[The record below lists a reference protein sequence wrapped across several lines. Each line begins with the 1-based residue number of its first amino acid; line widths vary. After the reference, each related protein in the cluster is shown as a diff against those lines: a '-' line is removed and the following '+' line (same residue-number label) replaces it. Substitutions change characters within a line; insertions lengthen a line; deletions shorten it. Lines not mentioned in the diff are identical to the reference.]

1 MSHVLTAKDSI
12 ITRVPPTYQY
22 SVLNG
27 WGTNEQDDEE
37 VPVLDLDYLD
47 YLNYFDY
54 PKKVNYSLSVNFKR
68 C

>member
-1 MSHVLTAKDSI
+1 MSYVLTANDFI
-12 ITRVPPTYQY
+12 IARVPPTYQY

-47 YLNYFDY
+47 FFYIY
-54 PKKVNYSLSVNFKR
+54 
-68 C
+68 